1 MILSTKKKSIPSIFV
16 IVLIMAI
23 FDCKFYENLLESL
36 NVLILKKLK
45 KVAEE
50 ERNGAVNAVLVTIID
65 IQEVTVC

>member
-1 MILSTKKKSIPSIFV
+1 
-16 IVLIMAI
+16 MAI

-36 NVLILKKLK
+36 NVLILKKTLK

-65 IQEVTVC
+65 IQEVTVS